1 MCCYKKLTIRKS
13 RQQTLYKN
21 ILPCGVEMKLQ
32 FINKNNTI
40 TFQRIFQSW
49 VANRKALR
57 EVAQQGYQ
65 AFFPVREL

>member
-1 MCCYKKLTIRKS
+1 
-13 RQQTLYKN
+13 
-21 ILPCGVEMKLQ
+21 MKLQ